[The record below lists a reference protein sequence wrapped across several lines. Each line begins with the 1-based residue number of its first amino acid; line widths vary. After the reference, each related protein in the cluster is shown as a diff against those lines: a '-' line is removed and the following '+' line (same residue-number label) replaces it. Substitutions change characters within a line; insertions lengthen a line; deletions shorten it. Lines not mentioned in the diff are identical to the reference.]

1 MNHEFMMEYESFHTR
16 VMILMNLLTSV
27 LPTEFPVSQNSM
39 LPIGYLSREVQR
51 KPILDLELFVEK
63 LIEPKI
69 DLKQE
74 QVEFGRF
81 RVKNWSANV
90 NSRL

>member
-27 LPTEFPVSQNSM
+27 LPTEFPVSPRSM

-69 DLKQE
+69 DLKART
-74 QVEFGRF
+74 GRIWTF
-81 RVKNWSANV
+81 
-90 NSRL
+90 SRTKLVSECQ

>member
-1 MNHEFMMEYESFHTR
+1 MMEYESFHTR

-39 LPIGYLSREVQR
+39 LPIGYLSREFKR